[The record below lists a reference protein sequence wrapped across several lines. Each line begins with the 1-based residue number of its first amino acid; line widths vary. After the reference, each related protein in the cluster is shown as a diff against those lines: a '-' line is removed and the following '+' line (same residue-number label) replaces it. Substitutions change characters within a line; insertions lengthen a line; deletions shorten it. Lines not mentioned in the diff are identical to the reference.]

1 PRGDRGRPLRYP
13 GSGRAGGAARVR
25 GVDSA
30 RAGRVD
36 RHRGGVRHRA
46 RRPATAGE
54 PADDRRLP
62 TGARRSRA
70 VTAVAATARR
80 VSDAPAV
87 HGRRVLTVG
96 LPVIAAVVLLLTVPF
111 LNQPV
116 GSWEWRNRSADRALA
131 IWGIPALGVAPGAG
145 AGPQS

>member
-13 GSGRAGGAARVR
+13 GAGRAGGAARVR

-30 RAGRVD
+30 RSGRVD
-36 RHRGGVRHRA
+36 RHRGGLHHRA
-46 RRPATAGE
+46 RRPAAAGE

-80 VSDAPAV
+80 IYDAPAV

-96 LPVIAAVVLLLTVPF
+96 LPAIAAVLVLLMV
-111 LNQPV
+111 
-116 GSWEWRNRSADRALA
+116 SYR
-131 IWGIPALGVAPGAG
+131 
-145 AGPQS
+145 